1 MQSYVFYDV
10 DNKEVDVEDSL
21 NYLSNRLETLRIL
34 WDYGMVKGFSNA
46 VLSSIDEYIESIL
59 KFRLNCVLLLILWY
73 CPNVTWIP
81 MLDMG
86 LRSHGNIAPTI

>member
-10 DNKEVDVEDSL
+10 DNKEVDVEDGL

-46 VLSSIDEYIESIL
+46 VLSSIDEYIESIFEVSFEL
-59 KFRLNCVLLLILWY
+59 CSSAHLVVLSKCDRDTHAWHGS
-73 CPNVTWIP
+73 PVTW
-81 MLDMG
+81 
-86 LRSHGNIAPTI
+86 

>member
-46 VLSSIDEYIESIL
+46 VLSSIDEYIESIFEVSFEL
-59 KFRLNCVLLLILWY
+59 CSSAHLAVLSKCDRGTHAWHGY
-73 CPNVTWIP
+73 PVTW
-81 MLDMG
+81 
-86 LRSHGNIAPTI
+86 